1 MKYWSEC
8 TEYWRNKWMKT
19 KEEKKQQQN
28 ELKQLRWKVS
38 KLEQQLQV
46 CERKNEKLTE
56 ESVTANNELAK
67 YVQRFANDHRKPMH
81 KTGSLQIPQ
90 RNRIGKE
97 SAQNNQFDDQ
107 NGGGSEDKS
116 HLRRLNTLTFDDMKT
131 SSNNFT
137 RGLVLRQHE
146 RLFNKK
152 IMNKKRFSQVVMVDE
167 DEIMQLNEEIPI
179 KETVS
184 HNQTM
189 SNGMMTNESDGS
201 AYDTPDMFTYSQ
213 QTQQPLEHLPE
224 EQSDVDED
232 EEEKTTETEGID
244 SSEVDN
250 PKIVS
255 NKMDHSNISTMAT
268 NSECANVG
276 SIRQYGSDSDS
287 RGVQSIDTPLK
298 TPARQSSADL
308 VANNLNHI
316 DDYEDGEI

>member
-1 MKYWSEC
+1 
-8 TEYWRNKWMKT
+8 MKT

-28 ELKQLRWKVS
+28 ELKQLRWKMS

-46 CERKNEKLTE
+46 SERKNEKLTDE
-56 ESVTANNELAK
+56 LTTTNNELAK
-67 YVQRFANDHRKPMH
+67 YIQRLSVDQRRPMH
-81 KTGSLQIPQ
+81 KTGSLQAPQ
-90 RNRIGKE
+90 RSRLGKE
-97 SAQNNQFDDQ
+97 SAQYHHFEDH
-107 NGGGSEDKS
+107 NGDGDDKS
-116 HLRRLNTLTFDDMKT
+116 HLRRSNTLTPDDMKT

-179 KETVS
+179 KEAVS
-184 HNQTM
+184 QSHSL
-189 SNGMMTNESDGS
+189 SNGLVTNESSSG
-201 AYDTPDMFTYSQ
+201 YDTSDMFTYSQ
-213 QTQQPLEHLPE
+213 QTQQQPLEHLPE
-224 EQSDVDED
+224 EQSGAEED
-232 EEEKTTETEGID
+232 EEKTTETEGID

-250 PKIVS
+250 PKMLS
-255 NKMDHSNISTMAT
+255 NNMDHSNISTMAT

-298 TPARQSSADL
+298 KPGRQPSADL
-308 VANNLNHI
+308 VANTTNHI